1 MQPGF
6 LAFRRDLPDG
16 RVVMITVVPN
26 QGDGVI
32 GRLVVERR
40 IDSTRRVAGEPPVIA
55 EAFGTTQEEVL
66 RRLREI
72 AESDNELAMRLD
84 LWSAGYR
91 HQRITGPPRAL

>member
-6 LAFRRDLPDG
+6 LAFRRDLPGG

-40 IDSTRRVAGEPPVIA
+40 IDSTRRVAGEPPVVA
-55 EAFGTTQEEVL
+55 EAFGATQEEVL

>member
-1 MQPGF
+1 MF

-16 RVVMITVVPN
+16 RVVMITVAEN

-40 IDSTRRVAGEPPVIA
+40 SDGKRQVAGEAPVIA
-55 EAFGTTQEEVL
+55 EAFGTTREEVL

-72 AESDNELAMRLD
+72 AESDTELAMRLD

-91 HQRITGPPRAL
+91 HQRITGPPRGL